1 MCYFGHKMRHKSI
14 QRNLIEGMVP
24 GKRGRGRPRNQ
35 WCHNVMDW
43 TGMSFA
49 ACKRAAKNRL
59 RWRCIAFNPRTG
71 DDIYVLLFLKVSI
84 Y

>member
-1 MCYFGHKMRHKSI
+1 MCYFGHIMRHKSI

-24 GKRGRGRPRNQ
+24 GKIGRGRPRNQ

-59 RWRCIAFNPRTG
+59 RWRCIVSKPRTG